1 MMQKHYDAVSIE
13 KEMQQLWE
21 ENDIYSYRY
30 DNQKQ
35 TYSIDTPPPTVS
47 GQLHIGHIFSYTQA
61 EIIARFKRMH
71 GYNVFYPFGF
81 DDNGLPT
88 ERLVEKEY
96 HLLARNLSREEMT
109 TKCTEVAQKYEH
121 EFTSLWKSMGFS
133 VDWNLQYET
142 INPTTTRISQRLFL
156 DLVKKGKAY
165 TKEAP
170 VLWCTECQTSIA
182 QAELETV
189 EKDTSFNYIP
199 FEVDNEQLIVATTRP
214 ELLYGVVALFI
225 NSQDSRYKKYIGKK
239 AITPLYKHEIPILGE
254 TPKTI
259 CKCGGTTFIPETAV
273 MDTWATSSI
282 TPQINRKWHEHD
294 ERLELEIPM
303 SLRTQAHEII
313 RTWAFYTIVRSLYH
327 TGKLPWKDIM
337 ISGFVLAKKG
347 EKISKSKNNGK
358 LSPKT
363 LITEHSADALRYW
376 AANTKLGA
384 DTFFSES
391 ELMPSKRFMNKL
403 WNASKFSF
411 MHLQDFDKN
420 LLLCK
425 NKPHLLPADKWI
437 LERIN
442 QTMLTCTKLL
452 DQYEIGLARH
462 EIDDLFWKD
471 FCDDYL
477 EIVKDRLYKWV
488 QKYNENQEEPFVGSG
503 NLRRDDKAMRD
514 MEKRLRDLEEENAI
528 LKKAMGIFA
537 KDLK

>member
-1 MMQKHYDAVSIE
+1 
-13 KEMQQLWE
+13 
-21 ENDIYSYRY
+21 
-30 DNQKQ
+30 
-35 TYSIDTPPPTVS
+35 
-47 GQLHIGHIFSYTQA
+47 
-61 EIIARFKRMH
+61 
-71 GYNVFYPFGF
+71 
-81 DDNGLPT
+81 
-88 ERLVEKEY
+88 
-96 HLLARNLSREEMT
+96 
-109 TKCTEVAQKYEH
+109 
-121 EFTSLWKSMGFS
+121 
-133 VDWNLQYET
+133 
-142 INPTTTRISQRLFL
+142 
-156 DLVKKGKAY
+156 
-165 TKEAP
+165 
-170 VLWCTECQTSIA
+170 
-182 QAELETV
+182 
-189 EKDTSFNYIP
+189 P

>member
-71 GYNVFYPFGF
+71 GYNIFYPFGF

-199 FEVDNEQLIVATTRP
+199 FEVDN
-214 ELLYGVVALFI
+214 
-225 NSQDSRYKKYIGKK
+225 
-239 AITPLYKHEIPILGE
+239 
-254 TPKTI
+254 
-259 CKCGGTTFIPETAV
+259 
-273 MDTWATSSI
+273 
-282 TPQINRKWHEHD
+282 
-294 ERLELEIPM
+294 
-303 SLRTQAHEII
+303 
-313 RTWAFYTIVRSLYH
+313 
-327 TGKLPWKDIM
+327 
-337 ISGFVLAKKG
+337 
-347 EKISKSKNNGK
+347 
-358 LSPKT
+358 
-363 LITEHSADALRYW
+363 
-376 AANTKLGA
+376 
-384 DTFFSES
+384 
-391 ELMPSKRFMNKL
+391 
-403 WNASKFSF
+403 
-411 MHLQDFDKN
+411 
-420 LLLCK
+420 
-425 NKPHLLPADKWI
+425 
-437 LERIN
+437 
-442 QTMLTCTKLL
+442 
-452 DQYEIGLARH
+452 
-462 EIDDLFWKD
+462 
-471 FCDDYL
+471 
-477 EIVKDRLYKWV
+477 
-488 QKYNENQEEPFVGSG
+488 
-503 NLRRDDKAMRD
+503 
-514 MEKRLRDLEEENAI
+514 
-528 LKKAMGIFA
+528 
-537 KDLK
+537 